1 MTFNPFEQKS
11 IKFDKVFTD
20 WKGMYPKPYNKNEV
34 DPYTKTRII
43 LMNGTEFEATWFEH
57 QFHRHEINNDI
68 RRELALVRYN
78 EQQQQK
84 RIACLKPI
92 DESILETTISYEQLA
107 VDLTAGLAQREPDK
121 YVKLAYDFA
130 LLEDF
135 DHLYRYANLLEA
147 EQGVKAERL
156 VGCYTEIMPARPT
169 VAHHR
174 YPIDNV
180 EFPIKGTKADLFTKL
195 GTSIITAAE
204 QQTMNYYMNIGQ
216 FYSSDVGRKLYQEIG
231 MVEEEHVTHY
241 GSLMDPT
248 VGWAECNLMHE
259 YTECYLYWSCYNTET
274 DNNVKKIWEMHLEQ
288 ELAHLNK
295 AVDLL
300 NKYAHKDYL
309 EVIPTPEFPEP
320 LVLTSN
326 KEYIRKILKQT
337 VNLTSSKEDYV
348 KVTDLPDNAD
358 FFKFQKTVNKNISDV
373 PSHKVIENEILM
385 KGSDYRYEDSSNPV
399 KELRDGTKDCV
410 SLSLKV

>member
-1 MTFNPFEQKS
+1 MTFNPFEQKA
-11 IKFDKVFTD
+11 IKFDKVFSD

-43 LMNGTEFEATWFEH
+43 LMNGTEFEATWFGH
-57 QFHRHEINNDI
+57 QYNRHEINNDI
-68 RRELALVRYN
+68 RRELAMIRYN

-92 DESILETTISYEQLA
+92 DETVLETTISYEQLA
-107 VDLTAGLAQREPDK
+107 VDLTAGLAQRESDK

-174 YPIDNV
+174 FPMDNV
-180 EFPIKGTKADLFTKL
+180 EFSTKATKASPFTRL

-204 QQTMNYYMNIGQ
+204 QQTMNYYMNVCQ
-216 FYSSDVGRKLYQEIG
+216 LYPSDVGRKLYQEIG

-241 GSLMDPT
+241 GSLIDPT

-259 YTECYLYWSCYNTET
+259 YTECYLYWSCYNTEV
-274 DNNVKKIWEMHLEQ
+274 DKNVKKIWELHLEQ
-288 ELAHLNK
+288 ELAHLQK
-295 AVDLL
+295 SVELL
-300 NKYAHKDYL
+300 NKYAGKDYL
-309 EVIPTPEFPEP
+309 EVIPNPEFPEP

-326 KEYIRKILKQT
+326 KEYIRKIIKQT
-337 VNLTSSKEDYV
+337 VNLTSTREDYE
-348 KVTDLPDNAD
+348 KVSELPDNAD
-358 FFKFQKTVNKNISDV
+358 FFKFQKTVNKNVNDV